1 MKKIFKKELIL
12 LFLVM
17 LVFIFL
23 RSVYF
28 TQHLNFSDDQGLQA
42 TDILQD
48 YRQHKIPLIGN
59 RASSPSYQGHFIYQ
73 GPAYY
78 YMYFPF
84 LLVTN
89 FEPINSSYLFMLFC
103 ALMVVPLYYGMKLLI
118 DKRAALLMVI
128 IYTLSPYYLNY
139 TRFHW
144 NPNYQLSL
152 LPALLLLMGFYKKYK
167 SQKLFLLIAI
177 FLGILFQFHYQFIFV
192 ILGIAVYYFLI
203 KKNSPLLLIHFF
215 IGLAIGFSPLLLFE
229 LKHDFYHI
237 RTFLLFFQHRNELSS
252 AGSITT
258 PHYYL
263 SISFMFLVA
272 FLGIIKNKLPKGRI
286 FIISCSVLA
295 IFLFAWSAVDNFP
308 NPQQSFWSPAPYW
321 SYPDEYKAYTIIKSV
336 NLKDYNVANLAYY
349 NTESFVVK
357 YLLKRD
363 NVSINY
369 DDYYHNKYLFVIKK
383 SNTKIYDTLSYEVA
397 FFKPSKVLKTWEI
410 NDHYNLYLL
419 KRS

>member
-1 MKKIFKKELIL
+1 MKKIFKKELVL
-12 LFLVM
+12 LFIFFVG
-17 LVFIFL
+17 FIFV

-28 TQHLNFSDDQGLQA
+28 TQHLNFSDDQGVQA

-59 RASSPSYQGHFIYQ
+59 RASSPSYQGHYIYQ

-78 YMYFPF
+78 YMFFPF
-84 LLVTN
+84 LFLTN
-89 FEPINSSYLFMLFC
+89 FEPISSSYLFMLFC
-103 ALMVVPLYYGMKLLI
+103 AFMVVPLYYGMKLLI
-118 DKRAALLMVI
+118 DKRAALLMVL
-128 IYTLSPYYLNY
+128 IYSLLPYYLNY

-152 LPALLLLMGFYKKYK
+152 LPVLLLLMGLYKKYH
-167 SQKLFLLIAI
+167 SQKFFLLIAI
-177 FLGILFQFHYQFIFV
+177 FLGFLFQFHYQFIFV
-192 ILGIAVYYFLI
+192 LLGIAIYYFLI
-203 KKNSPLLLIHFF
+203 KRVSPILLIHFL
-215 IGLAIGFSPLLLFE
+215 IGLAIGVSPLLLFE
-229 LKHDFYHI
+229 LKHNFYHI
-237 RTFLLFFQHRNELSS
+237 HTFLLFIQHRNELSS

-272 FLGIIKNKLPKGRI
+272 VLAIIRNRLPKGKKL
-286 FIISCSVLA
+286 FYLCSILA
-295 IFLFAWSAVDNFP
+295 VILFVWSAADNFYK
-308 NPQQSFWSPAPYW
+308 PQQSFWSPAPYW
-321 SYPDEYKAYTIIKSV
+321 SYPDEYKAYTIIKSM

-369 DDYYHNKYLFVIKK
+369 EDYYHNKYLFVIKK
-383 SNTKIYDTLSYEVA
+383 TNTNVYDTLSYEVA
-397 FFKPSKVLKTWEI
+397 FFKPSKILKTWTI
-410 NDHYNLYLL
+410 NNHYKLYLL
-419 KRS
+419 ERL